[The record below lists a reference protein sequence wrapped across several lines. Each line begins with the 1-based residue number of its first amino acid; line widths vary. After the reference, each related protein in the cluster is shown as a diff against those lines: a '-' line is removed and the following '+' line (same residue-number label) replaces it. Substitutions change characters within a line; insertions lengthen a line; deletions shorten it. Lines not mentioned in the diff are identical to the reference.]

1 MRVIFVID
9 QKRFDLKLSIIT
21 QISANLFETM
31 RINERVVGLN
41 DKQVNS
47 RARYVLYWMQIYKR
61 VENNHALAWAIR
73 QANELKLPVV
83 VYEGLKYYYPWAS
96 DRMHTFILEGV
107 EEKRIE
113 FEKRGIRYVF
123 YLQKDSSSPKRVV
136 ARLAKDAALIVTDEF
151 PCFIIP
157 EHNRRIAERADI
169 AVHAVDS
176 NGIVPM
182 SKFEKEEYA
191 AYTIRPKINKL
202 LPNYLKQFVEE
213 TVERSSVGIDFDA
226 DFETF
231 ATSETIPKLVAECDI
246 DHSIEPSKAYHGGTA
261 NARKRLKKFV
271 SEILPDYERTRNKPE
286 LDGSSRLSPYLHFGF
301 ISPLEIAFAVTN
313 AAAPQESK
321 DAFLEELIVRR
332 ELSFNLC
339 YRNVNY
345 DSLAALPAWARETM
359 REHIGDKRQF
369 IYSLE
374 ELENAQTHDELWN
387 AAQREMVATG
397 EMHNYVRMLWGKNV
411 IAWSPTYEIAFETL
425 VHLNNKYCLDG
436 RDPNSYAGILWCF
449 GKHDRPWFEREVFGK
464 IRYMASHSTGK
475 KFDSKTYIAWTERLG
490 QLFDAR
496 R

>member
-1 MRVIFVID
+1 
-9 QKRFDLKLSIIT
+9 
-21 QISANLFETM
+21 M
-31 RINERVVGLN
+31 RINERVVQLN
-41 DKQVNS
+41 DKPVNS
-47 RARYVLYWMQIYKR
+47 RGRYVLYWMQMYKR

-73 QANELKLPVV
+73 KANQIKLPLV

-96 DRMHTFILEGV
+96 DRIHTFIIEGA

-113 FEKRGIRYVF
+113 FERLGVRYIF
-123 YLQKDSSSPKRVV
+123 YLQKDESSPKNTV
-136 ARLAKDAALIVTDEF
+136 ARMAKDAALIVTDDY

-157 EHNRRIAERADI
+157 EHNRRIAGRAEI

-176 NGIVPM
+176 NGIIPI

-191 AYTIRPKINKL
+191 AYTFRPKMNKL
-202 LPNYLKQFVEE
+202 LPNYLKPFAEE
-213 TVERSSVGIDFDA
+213 TVDRASVDLDV
-226 DFETF
+226 DCPETSVI
-231 ATSETIPKLVAECDI
+231 AETISELVSECDI
-246 DHSIEPSKAYHGGTA
+246 DHSVRPSRTYHGGTV
-261 NARKRLKKFV
+261 NARMRLKKFV
-271 SEILPDYERTRNKPE
+271 EEILLDYVLARNKSEI
-286 LDGSSRLSPYLHFGF
+286 DGSSRLSSYLHFGF
-301 ISPLEIAFAVTN
+301 ISPLEIALAVTN
-313 AAAPQESK
+313 ADAPQESK
-321 DAFLEELIVRR
+321 DAYLEELIVRR

-339 YRNVNY
+339 YRNLRY
-345 DSLAALPAWARETM
+345 DSLAALPAWAHETM
-359 REHIGDKRQF
+359 REHIDDERQF

-475 KFDSKTYIAWTERLG
+475 KFDSKKYIERTKTL
-490 QLFDAR
+490 
-496 R
+496 